1 MKKTNVVTP
10 LWDKCKEA
18 LESKDLESADELLM
32 KLIYKLA
39 DYTMQGYKDSEKI
52 EGVAIGVWKERSW
65 MALQNAGL
73 LPE

>member
-1 MKKTNVVTP
+1 MKKTNIVTP

-39 DYTMQGYKDSEKI
+39 DYTMQGHKDSEKI

-65 MALQNAGL
+65 MALQNVGL